1 MIGFTFQKKQNDIIL
16 QHNKIQIQIQTIN
29 LYLIIKRKH

>member
-16 QHNKIQIQIQTIN
+16 QHNKIQIQTIN
-29 LYLIIKRKH
+29 LYFIIKRKH

>member
-16 QHNKIQIQIQTIN
+16 QHIKIQIQTIN